1 MDQSPGS
8 GTSRS
13 EEHAWRWGR
22 CCGGAGLE
30 CRRRAEQG
38 GAGRRCRRRRCGA
51 CAAKRSRSGA
61 RAAAEGRRRSG
72 GGGAAY
78 GRGCRAAVSRGGRKT
93 VKLTRGPA
101 EGLSENKTGGPANPK
116 HRKVQWFGEK
126 TVGVITGV
134 TLTRSDLR
142 GKHGQKGTGRTV
154 TGASEHPMGVG
165 ATAGVR
171 SRDTARAKTPH
182 SSTG

>member
-1 MDQSPGS
+1 
-8 GTSRS
+8 
-13 EEHAWRWGR
+13 
-22 CCGGAGLE
+22 
-30 CRRRAEQG
+30 
-38 GAGRRCRRRRCGA
+38 
-51 CAAKRSRSGA
+51 
-61 RAAAEGRRRSG
+61 
-72 GGGAAY
+72 
-78 GRGCRAAVSRGGRKT
+78 

-101 EGLSENKTGGPANPK
+101 ERSSENITGGPANPK
-116 HRKVQWFGEK
+116 HRKVRWFGEK

-142 GKHGQKGTGRTV
+142 GKRGQKGTGRTV

-171 SRDTARAKTPH
+171 SRDNARAKTPH